1 MSELVPKETEEEK
14 ESVDWA
20 GDPKQ
25 MGFLDHLEELRWTLI
40 KPLAVFFLA
49 FIASMIF
56 IQDVKDVLMYP
67 LNQNY
72 SVEEMKAFEG
82 LATRNITGVY
92 SAMLHIGLIV
102 GIAVSSPF
110 FLYNIAKFLAPAL
123 TKKER
128 RLLVPGAGSALL
140 LFLLGCSFSFFLLL
154 PKAIQITMQFNEM
167 LGFQIIWSPE
177 SYFGFI
183 TWIVVGMGMAFQ
195 FPLVA
200 IVLVYL
206 DIITVDTLRSYRRVA
221 ILVFFIAAAILTPPD
236 PVTQVMMAVPMIILY
251 EVAIFVARFVVKR
264 RVEAEDAWDR
274 DEEEED

>member
-1 MSELVPKETEEEK
+1 MSDIVPKDVDNDEEQA
-14 ESVDWA
+14 DWA

-40 KPLAVFFLA
+40 KPLAVFFLS

-56 IQDVKDVLMYP
+56 IQDVKEILMYP

-72 SVEEMKAFEG
+72 SVDEIRAFAG

-92 SAMLHIGLIV
+92 TAMLHIGLIV
-102 GIAVSSPF
+102 GIGVSSPF
-110 FLYNIAKFLAPAL
+110 FLYNMAKFLAPAL
-123 TKKER
+123 TKREK
-128 RLLVPGAGSALL
+128 RLLIPGSVSVLF
-140 LFLLGCSFSFFLLL
+140 LFLLGCCFSFFLLL

-183 TWIVVGMGMAFQ
+183 TWIVIGMGVAFQ
-195 FPLVA
+195 FPLIA

-206 DIITVDTLRSYRRVA
+206 DILTVEKLRSFRRVA
-221 ILVFFIAAAILTPPD
+221 IISFFIAAAVLTPPD
-236 PVTQVMMAVPMIILY
+236 PVTQIMMAIPMMVLY
-251 EVAIFVARFVVKR
+251 EVAIFVSRFVVKR
-264 RVEAEDAWDR
+264 RIRAEEAWENEDV
-274 DEEEED
+274 